1 MYFHFAVST
10 PGWEM
15 PELPV
20 PSKPP
25 FSKPRSHV
33 NQLSAAI
40 NPFPPQKLDLFIRL
54 PITFHPPESLLCLVH
69 KRRARSD
76 PLHLSEHSGGMFRR
90 EASSSWHKVSSFSA
104 SPGRKRGREADMR
117 RRKGS
122 RGREAEEDS
131 PGRDLSIVDVHKL
144 YFVKLGLKLLLR
156 LKRHTR
162 RSKDALRLCLF
173 PHKAEERRW
182 HKERVIFW
190 GCRTSSINKTLPT
203 TVTPTRG
210 QKLTLYAYTSQKWTL
225 F

>member
-10 PGWEM
+10 PGLEM
-15 PELPV
+15 PDLPV
-20 PSKPP
+20 PSRPP

-54 PITFHPPESLLCLVH
+54 PITLHPRESLLCLIH

-76 PLHLSEHSGGMFRR
+76 PLHRSEHSGGMFRR

-104 SPGRKRGREADMR
+104 SPGRKRGREAT
-117 RRKGS
+117 GV
-122 RGREAEEDS
+122 REAEEDS
-131 PGRDLSIVDVHKL
+131 SGYDLSIVDVHKL

-162 RSKDALRLCLF
+162 AEAGCPQAVSLPSQGRGKVLAQRKDDILGL
-173 PHKAEERRW
+173 
-182 HKERVIFW
+182 
-190 GCRTSSINKTLPT
+190 
-203 TVTPTRG
+203 
-210 QKLTLYAYTSQKWTL
+210 QDKLYK
-225 F
+225 